1 MKYPQTSC
9 ASLKGIALLTA
20 ALSLTACGGSDSDS
34 PDPEPNPNPGG
45 TTTYNVSGTID
56 NLKRGDLTVSGT
68 ASGSTE
74 SHTFT
79 NETTF
84 SFDADY
90 SAGTEVT
97 FEITQQ
103 PTGQEC
109 ELSQTSLILNSDVT
123 DLAITCDDIEYSVS
137 GTFTGDAP
145 AEFSLI
151 VSGDRDINVSL
162 DGTSVFTVAEDFIY
176 GQSITL
182 AISDTPGYE
191 CEVTP
196 AELTITGGVTDVA
209 IACEAIEYT
218 VSGTV
223 TGDAPAD
230 FSLIVSGDRDITV
243 PLSGPGPFTLAEDF
257 IYEQSITLAVGDT
270 PGYECEVTPTEV
282 TVTAEIA
289 DIAVNCSSIGSVSG
303 LVTNFISGE
312 VASDVTITAY
322 SLSNTGET
330 EFGSVT
336 TDENGLYEMIGVDTT
351 DIFYIRL
358 SSADYVVDVERH
370 IANGETERVLNL
382 SLLPIDY
389 SITFAASDPI
399 NMGESAEATVN
410 IVEIPASTLETA
422 DGNAPSGDITAT
434 ITVIDPSLYV
444 EAMPGLYTTS
454 NSETGD
460 IEPIESFG
468 AFSLTL
474 TDEDG
479 NDLDLVDGT
488 TATVRIP
495 LASGVTNPPETIP
508 LYYFDESTA
517 LWVEE
522 GEATLTAI
530 DGASFYVGTVSHFTT
545 WNADQVYNTV
555 ELFGCVVDTEGLP
568 VANIQVLSEG
578 TSYIGRSSA
587 YTDDEGDFVLPV
599 RRDSSLLVFARAGSQ
614 TNTVVVNTSD
624 VDSEL
629 DNCLVVGESSAIVK
643 LTWGANPR
651 DLDTHLTGPQEGTDT
666 RFRVYYANKD
676 ETIGNVTIN
685 LDVDD
690 TSSYGPEVLT
700 IPSFVLPGRYRYSV
714 YHYSGSGTIFSS
726 PTRVELRLND
736 RTYVFNPADDVDSGS
751 NSFRMWVAF
760 DLIVDDDF
768 NVEVV
773 EINQHTTYSDAETL
787 GVEAFNGTKFSA
799 EAAQPLPQ
807 KQYK

>member
-1 MKYPQTSC
+1 MKYPQLTC
-9 ASLKGIALLTA
+9 ASLKGIALLTV
-20 ALSLTACGGSDSDS
+20 LSLTACGGSDSDS
-34 PDPEPNPNPGG
+34 PEPEPNPNPGG

-79 NETTF
+79 NETSF

-90 SAGTEVT
+90 PAGTEVN

-109 ELSQTSLILNSDVT
+109 ALSQTSLTLNSDVT

-137 GTFTGDAP
+137 GTVTGDAP
-145 AEFSLI
+145 ADFSLI
-151 VSGDRDINVSL
+151 ASGDRDITVPLS
-162 DGTSVFTVAEDFIY
+162 GTDPFTIAEDFIY
-176 GQSITL
+176 EQSVAL
-182 AISDTPGYE
+182 AIGDTPGYE

-196 AELTITGGVTDVA
+196 AE
-209 IACEAIEYT
+209 
-218 VSGTV
+218 
-223 TGDAPAD
+223 
-230 FSLIVSGDRDITV
+230 
-243 PLSGPGPFTLAEDF
+243 
-257 IYEQSITLAVGDT
+257 
-270 PGYECEVTPTEV
+270 V
-282 TVTAEIA
+282 TVTDEVS
-289 DIAVNCSSIGSVSG
+289 DIAVSCTSIGSVSG

-312 VASDVTITAY
+312 VASDVTITTY
-322 SLSNTGET
+322 SLSDTGET
-330 EFGSVT
+330 EFASVT

-351 DIFYIRL
+351 DTFYLRV
-358 SSADYVVDVERH
+358 SSAEYVVDVERH

-382 SLLPIDY
+382 NILPIDY
-389 SITFAASDPI
+389 STTFAATDAI
-399 NMGESAEATVN
+399 NIGESAEATVN
-410 IVEIPASTLETA
+410 IVEIPASTLETV

-474 TDEDG
+474 TDADG
-479 NDLDLVDGT
+479 NDLDLVEGT

-495 LASGVTNPPETIP
+495 LASGVTNPPATIP

-522 GEATLTAI
+522 GEATLTVI

-555 ELFGCVVDTEGLP
+555 ELLGCVVDNEGLP
-568 VANIQVLSEG
+568 IANVQVLSEG

-587 YTDDEGDFVLPV
+587 YTGAEGDFVLPV
-599 RRDSSLLVFARAGSQ
+599 RRDSSLLVFARAGGQ

-624 VDSEL
+624 VDSQLE
-629 DNCLVVGESSAIVK
+629 NCLVIGESSAIVK
-643 LTWGANPR
+643 LTWGANPS
-651 DLDTHLTGPQEGTDT
+651 DLDTHLTGPQEDTDI
-666 RFRVYYANKD
+666 RFRVYYANQD

-736 RTYVFNPADDVDSGS
+736 RTYVFNPVEDVDSAAS
-751 NSFRMWVAF
+751 SSRMWVVF
-760 DLIVDDDF
+760 DLIVDDEL
-768 NVEVV
+768 NVEVM
-773 EINQHTTYSDAETL
+773 EINQHTTYSGAETL
-787 GVEAFNGTKFSA
+787 GVEAFGGGKFSA
-799 EAAQPLPQ
+799 EAAQPLPE
-807 KQYK
+807 KQY

>member
-1 MKYPQTSC
+1 MKYPQVSC
-9 ASLKGIALLTA
+9 ASLKGIVLLS

-34 PDPEPNPNPGG
+34 PAPEPNPGG
-45 TTTYNVSGTID
+45 TATYNVSGTID
-56 NLKRGDLTVSGT
+56 NLKRGDLTISGT

-84 SFDADY
+84 SFDTDY
-90 SAGTEVT
+90 PAGTVVT

-109 ELSQTSLILNSDVT
+109 ALDHTSLTLNSDVT

-137 GTFTGDAP
+137 GTVTGDAP
-145 AEFSLI
+145 ADFSLI
-151 VSGDRDINVSL
+151 VSGERDINVSL
-162 DGTSVFTVAEDFIY
+162 SGTSSFTVAEDFIY
-176 GQSITL
+176 EQSITL

-196 AELTITGGVTDVA
+196 AELTVSSDVTDVE
-209 IACEAIEYT
+209 IACDAIEYT

-230 FSLIVSGDRDITV
+230 FFLIVSGDRDITV
-243 PLSGPGPFTLAEDF
+243 PLSGAGPFTVAEDF
-257 IYEQSITLAVGDT
+257 FYEQSIALAVGDT
-270 PGYECEVTPTEV
+270 PGYECDVTPAEV
-282 TVTAEIA
+282 TVAAEIS
-289 DIAVNCSSIGSVSG
+289 DIVVSCTSIGSVSG

-312 VASDVTITAY
+312 VASDVKITTY
-322 SLSNTGET
+322 SLSDTGET
-330 EFGSVT
+330 VFGSVT

-351 DIFYIRL
+351 DTFYIRV
-358 SSADYVVDVERH
+358 SSAEYVVDVERH
-370 IANGETERVLNL
+370 IANGDTERVLNL
-382 SLLPIDY
+382 NILPIGY
-389 SITFAASDPI
+389 STTFSVTDPI

-410 IVEIPASTLETA
+410 IVEIPASALETT

-454 NSETGD
+454 NNETGD

-474 TDEDG
+474 TDADG
-479 NDLDLVDGT
+479 NDLDLVDDK

-495 LASGVTNPPETIP
+495 LASGVANPPATIP

-522 GEATLTAI
+522 GEATLTTI
-530 DGASFYVGTVSHFTT
+530 DGSSFYVGTVSHFTT

-555 ELFGCVVDTEGLP
+555 ELLGCVVDSEGMP
-568 VANIQVLSEG
+568 VANVQVLSEG

-587 YTDDEGDFVLPV
+587 YTDAEGDFVLPV
-599 RRDSSLLVFARAGSQ
+599 RRDSSLLVFARAGGQ

-624 VDSEL
+624 VDSQL
-629 DNCLVVGESSAIVK
+629 DNCLVIGESSAIVK

-676 ETIGNVTIN
+676 ETIDNVTIN

-700 IPSFVLPGRYRYSV
+700 IPNFVLPGRYRYSV
-714 YHYSGSGTIFSS
+714 YHYAGSGTIFSS

-736 RTYVFNPADDVDSGS
+736 RTYVFNPADDADSRVS
-751 NSFRMWVAF
+751 SFRMWVVF
-760 DLIVDDDF
+760 DLIVDDEL
-768 NVEVV
+768 NIEVV
-773 EINQHTTYSDAETL
+773 EVNQHTTYSGAETL
-787 GVEAFNGTKFSA
+787 GVEAFGGAKFSA
-799 EAAQPLPQ
+799 KEAQPLPE
-807 KQYK
+807 KQY

>member
-1 MKYPQTSC
+1 MKYPQITC
-9 ASLKGIALLTA
+9 ASMKGIALLTV
-20 ALSLTACGGSDSDS
+20 LSLTACGGSDSET

-90 SAGTEVT
+90 PAGTEVT

-109 ELSQTSLILNSDVT
+109 ALSQTSLTLNSDVT
-123 DLAITCDDIEYSVS
+123 DLAI
-137 GTFTGDAP
+137 
-145 AEFSLI
+145 
-151 VSGDRDINVSL
+151 
-162 DGTSVFTVAEDFIY
+162 
-176 GQSITL
+176 
-182 AISDTPGYE
+182 
-191 CEVTP
+191 
-196 AELTITGGVTDVA
+196 
-209 IACEAIEYT
+209 ACEDIEYT

-243 PLSGPGPFTLAEDF
+243 PLSGTDPFTVAEDF
-257 IYEQSITLAVGDT
+257 IYEQAVALAIGDT
-270 PGYECEVTPTEV
+270 PGYECEVTPAEV
-282 TVTAEIA
+282 TVTAEVS
-289 DIAVNCSSIGSVSG
+289 DIAVSCTSIGSVSG

-312 VASDVTITAY
+312 VASDVTITTY
-322 SLSNTGET
+322 SMSDTGET

-351 DIFYIRL
+351 DTFYLRV
-358 SSADYVVDVERH
+358 SSAEYVVDVERH
-370 IANGETERVLNL
+370 VANGETDRVLNL
-382 SLLPIDY
+382 NILPIDY
-389 SITFAASDPI
+389 STTFAATDPI

-422 DGNAPSGDITAT
+422 DGNTPSGDITAT

-474 TDEDG
+474 TDADG
-479 NDLDLVDGT
+479 NDLDLVEGT
-488 TATVRIP
+488 NATVRIP
-495 LASGVTNPPETIP
+495 LASGVTNPPATIP

-517 LWVEE
+517 LWIEE
-522 GEATLTAI
+522 GEATLTTI
-530 DGASFYVGTVSHFTT
+530 DGALFYVGTVSHFTT

-555 ELFGCVVDTEGLP
+555 ELLGCVVDTEGLP
-568 VANIQVLSEG
+568 VANVQVLSEG

-587 YTDDEGDFVLPV
+587 YTDAEGDFVLPV
-599 RRDSSLLVFARAGSQ
+599 RRDSSLLVFARAGGQS
-614 TNTVVVNTSD
+614 NTVAINTSD
-624 VDSEL
+624 VDSQLE
-629 DNCLVVGESSAIVK
+629 NCLVIGESSAIVK

-666 RFRVYYANKD
+666 RFRVYYSNKD

-690 TSSYGPEVLT
+690 TTSYGPEVLT

-736 RTYVFNPADDVDSGS
+736 RTYVFNPAEDVDSAAS
-751 NSFRMWVAF
+751 SYRMWVVF
-760 DLIVDDDF
+760 DLIVDDEF

-773 EINQHTTYSDAETL
+773 EINQHSTYSDAETL
-787 GVEAFNGTKFSA
+787 GVEGFAGAKFSA
-799 EAAQPLPQ
+799 EAAQPLPE
-807 KQYK
+807 KQY

>member
-1 MKYPQTSC
+1 MKYPQLTC
-9 ASLKGIALLTA
+9 ASLKGIALLT

-34 PDPEPNPNPGG
+34 PEPEPNPNPGG

-79 NETTF
+79 NETSF

-90 SAGTEVT
+90 PAGTEVT

-109 ELSQTSLILNSDVT
+109 ALSQTSLTLNSDVT
-123 DLAITCDDIEYSVS
+123 DLAITCDDIEYS
-137 GTFTGDAP
+137 
-145 AEFSLI
+145 
-151 VSGDRDINVSL
+151 
-162 DGTSVFTVAEDFIY
+162 
-176 GQSITL
+176 
-182 AISDTPGYE
+182 
-191 CEVTP
+191 
-196 AELTITGGVTDVA
+196 
-209 IACEAIEYT
+209 

-243 PLSGPGPFTLAEDF
+243 PLSGTDPFTIAEDF
-257 IYEQSITLAVGDT
+257 IYEQSVALAIGDT
-270 PGYECEVTPTEV
+270 PGYECEVTPAEV
-282 TVTAEIA
+282 TVTAEVS
-289 DIAVNCSSIGSVSG
+289 DIAVSCTSIGSVSG

-312 VASDVTITAY
+312 VASDVTITTY
-322 SLSNTGET
+322 SLSDTGET

-351 DIFYIRL
+351 DTFYLRV
-358 SSADYVVDVERH
+358 SSAEYVVDVERH

-382 SLLPIDY
+382 NILPIDY
-389 SITFAASDPI
+389 STTFAATDAI
-399 NMGESAEATVN
+399 NIGESAEATVN

-474 TDEDG
+474 TDADG

-495 LASGVTNPPETIP
+495 LASGVANPPATIP

-522 GEATLTAI
+522 GEATLTVI

-555 ELFGCVVDTEGLP
+555 ELLGCVVDTEGLP
-568 VANIQVLSEG
+568 VANVQVLSEG

-587 YTDDEGDFVLPV
+587 YTDAEGDFVLPV
-599 RRDSSLLVFARAGSQ
+599 RRDSSLLVFARAGGQ
-614 TNTVVVNTSD
+614 TNTVVINTSD
-624 VDSEL
+624 GDSQLE
-629 DNCLVVGESSAIVK
+629 NCLVIGESSAIVK

-666 RFRVYYANKD
+666 RFRVYYGNQD
-676 ETIGNVTIN
+676 ETIENVTIN

-700 IPSFVLPGRYRYSV
+700 IPSFVLPGRYRYGV
-714 YHYSGSGTIFSS
+714 HHYSGSGTIFSS

-736 RTYVFNPADDVDSGS
+736 RTYVFNPAEDVDSAS
-751 NSFRMWVAF
+751 TSYRMWVVF
-760 DLIVDDDF
+760 DLVVDDEL
-768 NVEVV
+768 NVEVM
-773 EINQHTTYSDAETL
+773 EINQHTTYPGAETL
-787 GVEAFNGTKFSA
+787 GVEAFGGGKFSA
-799 EAAQPLPQ
+799 EAAQPLPE
-807 KQYK
+807 KQY

>member
-1 MKYPQTSC
+1 MKYPQITC
-9 ASLKGIALLTA
+9 ASLKGIALLT

-34 PDPEPNPNPGG
+34 PEPEPNPNPGG

-79 NETTF
+79 NETSF

-90 SAGTEVT
+90 PAGTEVT

-109 ELSQTSLILNSDVT
+109 ALSQTSLPLNSDVT
-123 DLAITCDDIEYSVS
+123 DLAITCDDIEYS
-137 GTFTGDAP
+137 
-145 AEFSLI
+145 
-151 VSGDRDINVSL
+151 
-162 DGTSVFTVAEDFIY
+162 
-176 GQSITL
+176 
-182 AISDTPGYE
+182 
-191 CEVTP
+191 
-196 AELTITGGVTDVA
+196 
-209 IACEAIEYT
+209 

-243 PLSGPGPFTLAEDF
+243 PLSGTDPFTIAEDF
-257 IYEQSITLAVGDT
+257 IYEQSVALAIGDT
-270 PGYECEVTPTEV
+270 PGYECEVTPAEV
-282 TVTAEIA
+282 TVTAEVS
-289 DIAVNCSSIGSVSG
+289 DIAVSCTSIGSVSG

-312 VASDVTITAY
+312 VASDVTITTY
-322 SLSNTGET
+322 SLSDTGET

-351 DIFYIRL
+351 DTFYLRV
-358 SSADYVVDVERH
+358 SSTEYVVDVERH

-382 SLLPIDY
+382 NILPIDY
-389 SITFAASDPI
+389 STTFAATDAI
-399 NMGESAEATVN
+399 NIGESAEATVN

-422 DGNAPSGDITAT
+422 DGSAPTGDITAT

-474 TDEDG
+474 TDADG

-495 LASGVTNPPETIP
+495 LASGVANPPATIP

-522 GEATLTAI
+522 GEATLTVI

-555 ELFGCVVDTEGLP
+555 ELLGCVVDTEGLP
-568 VANIQVLSEG
+568 VANVQVLSEG

-587 YTDDEGDFVLPV
+587 YTDAEGDFVLPV
-599 RRDSSLLVFARAGSQ
+599 RRDSSLLVFARAGGQ
-614 TNTVVVNTSD
+614 TNTVVINTSD
-624 VDSEL
+624 VDSQLE
-629 DNCLVVGESSAIVK
+629 NCLVIGESSAIVK

-666 RFRVYYANKD
+666 RFRVYYGNQD
-676 ETIGNVTIN
+676 ETIENVTIN

-700 IPSFVLPGRYRYSV
+700 IPSFVLPGRYRYGV
-714 YHYSGSGTIFSS
+714 HHYSGSGTIFSS

-736 RTYVFNPADDVDSGS
+736 RTYVFNPAEDVDSAS
-751 NSFRMWVAF
+751 TSYRMWVVF
-760 DLIVDDDF
+760 DLIVDDEF
-768 NVEVV
+768 NVEVM
-773 EINQHTTYSDAETL
+773 EINQHTTYSGAETL
-787 GVEAFNGTKFSA
+787 GVEAFGGGKFSA
-799 EAAQPLPQ
+799 EAAQPLPE
-807 KQYK
+807 KQY

>member
-1 MKYPQTSC
+1 MKYPQITC
-9 ASLKGIALLTA
+9 TSLKGIALLT

-34 PDPEPNPNPGG
+34 PEPEPNPNPGG

-74 SHTFT
+74 THTFT
-79 NETTF
+79 NETSF

-90 SAGTEVT
+90 PAGTEVT

-109 ELSQTSLILNSDVT
+109 ALSQTSLTLNSDVT
-123 DLAITCDDIEYSVS
+123 DLAITCDDIEYS
-137 GTFTGDAP
+137 
-145 AEFSLI
+145 
-151 VSGDRDINVSL
+151 
-162 DGTSVFTVAEDFIY
+162 
-176 GQSITL
+176 
-182 AISDTPGYE
+182 
-191 CEVTP
+191 
-196 AELTITGGVTDVA
+196 
-209 IACEAIEYT
+209 

-230 FSLIVSGDRDITV
+230 FSLIVSGDRDISV
-243 PLSGPGPFTLAEDF
+243 PLSGTDPFTVAEDF
-257 IYEQSITLAVGDT
+257 IYEQSVALAIGDT
-270 PGYECEVTPTEV
+270 PGYECEVTPAEV
-282 TVTAEIA
+282 TVTDEVS
-289 DIAVNCSSIGSVSG
+289 DIAVSCTSIGSVSG

-312 VASDVTITAY
+312 VASDVTITTY
-322 SLSNTGET
+322 SLSETGET

-351 DIFYIRL
+351 DTFYLRV
-358 SSADYVVDVERH
+358 SSAEYVVDVERH

-382 SLLPIDY
+382 SILPIDY
-389 SITFAASDPI
+389 STTFAATDAI
-399 NMGESAEATVN
+399 NIGESAEATVN

-422 DGNAPSGDITAT
+422 DGNAPTGDINAT

-474 TDEDG
+474 TDADG

-495 LASGVTNPPETIP
+495 LASGVTNPPATIP

-522 GEATLTAI
+522 GEATLTVI

-555 ELFGCVVDTEGLP
+555 ELLGCVVDTEGLP
-568 VANIQVLSEG
+568 VANVQVLSEG

-587 YTDDEGDFVLPV
+587 YTDAEGDFVLPV
-599 RRDSSLLVFARAGSQ
+599 RRDSSLLVFARAGGQ
-614 TNTVVVNTSD
+614 TNTVVINTSD
-624 VDSEL
+624 VDSQLE
-629 DNCLVVGESSAIVK
+629 NCLVIGESSAIVK

-651 DLDTHLTGPQEGTDT
+651 DLDTHLTGPQEETDT
-666 RFRVYYANKD
+666 RFRVYYGNQD

-700 IPSFVLPGRYRYSV
+700 IPSFVLPGRYRYGV
-714 YHYSGSGTIFSS
+714 HHYSGSGTIFSS

-736 RTYVFNPADDVDSGS
+736 RTYVFNPAEDVDSAS
-751 NSFRMWVAF
+751 TSYRMWVVF
-760 DLIVDDDF
+760 DLIVDDEL
-768 NVEVV
+768 NVEVM
-773 EINQHTTYSDAETL
+773 EINQHTTYSGAETL
-787 GVEAFNGTKFSA
+787 GVEAFGGGKFSA
-799 EAAQPLPQ
+799 ETAQPLPE
-807 KQYK
+807 KQY

>member
-1 MKYPQTSC
+1 MKYPQITC

-20 ALSLTACGGSDSDS
+20 LSLTACGGSDSET

-56 NLKRGDLTVSGT
+56 NLKRGDLTVSGS

-90 SAGTEVT
+90 PAGTEVT

-109 ELSQTSLILNSDVT
+109 ALSQTSLTLNSDVT
-123 DLAITCDDIEYSVS
+123 DLAIACDDIEYRVS
-137 GTFTGDAP
+137 G
-145 AEFSLI
+145 S
-151 VSGDRDINVSL
+151 
-162 DGTSVFTVAEDFIY
+162 
-176 GQSITL
+176 
-182 AISDTPGYE
+182 
-191 CEVTP
+191 
-196 AELTITGGVTDVA
+196 
-209 IACEAIEYT
+209 
-218 VSGTV
+218 V

-243 PLSGPGPFTLAEDF
+243 PLSGTDPFTVAEDF
-257 IYEQSITLAVGDT
+257 IYEQAVALAIGDT
-270 PGYECEVTPTEV
+270 PGYECDVTPAEV
-282 TVTAEIA
+282 TVTAEVS
-289 DIAVNCSSIGSVSG
+289 DIAVSCTSIGSVSG

-312 VASDVTITAY
+312 VASDVTITTY
-322 SLSNTGET
+322 SMSDNGET
-330 EFGSVT
+330 EFGSVN

-351 DIFYIRL
+351 DTFYLRV
-358 SSADYVVDVERH
+358 SSAEYVVDVERH
-370 IANGETERVLNL
+370 VANGETERVLNL
-382 SLLPIDY
+382 NILPIDY
-389 SITFAASDPI
+389 STTFAATDPI
-399 NMGESAEATVN
+399 NMGESADATVN

-422 DGNAPSGDITAT
+422 DGNTPSGDITAT

-474 TDEDG
+474 TDADG
-479 NDLDLVDGT
+479 NDLDLVEGT
-488 TATVRIP
+488 NATVRIP
-495 LASGVTNPPETIP
+495 LASGVTNPPATIP

-522 GEATLTAI
+522 GEATLTTI
-530 DGASFYVGTVSHFTT
+530 DGAMFYVGTVSHFTT

-555 ELFGCVVDTEGLP
+555 ELLGCVVDTEGLP
-568 VANIQVLSEG
+568 VANVQVLSEG

-587 YTDDEGDFVLPV
+587 YTDTEGDFVLPV
-599 RRDSSLLVFARAGSQ
+599 RRDSSLLVFARAGGQS
-614 TNTVVVNTSD
+614 NTVAINTSD
-624 VDSEL
+624 VDSQLE
-629 DNCLVVGESSAIVK
+629 NCLVIGESSAIVK

-651 DLDTHLTGPQEGTDT
+651 DLDTHLTGPQEGTDS
-666 RFRVYYANKD
+666 RFRVYYSNKD

-690 TSSYGPEVLT
+690 TTSYGPEVLT

-736 RTYVFNPADDVDSGS
+736 RTYVFNPAEDVDSGAS
-751 NSFRMWVAF
+751 SYRMWVVF
-760 DLIVDDDF
+760 DLIVDDEL

-773 EINQHTTYSDAETL
+773 EINQHSTYSDAETL
-787 GVEAFNGTKFSA
+787 GVERFGGAKFSA
-799 EAAQPLPQ
+799 EAAQPLPE
-807 KQYK
+807 KQY

>member
-1 MKYPQTSC
+1 MKYPQITC
-9 ASLKGIALLTA
+9 ASLKGIALLT

-34 PDPEPNPNPGG
+34 PEPEPNPNPGG

-79 NETTF
+79 NETSF

-90 SAGTEVT
+90 PAGTEVT

-109 ELSQTSLILNSDVT
+109 ALSQTSLTLNSDVT
-123 DLAITCDDIEYSVS
+123 DLAITCDDIEYS
-137 GTFTGDAP
+137 
-145 AEFSLI
+145 
-151 VSGDRDINVSL
+151 
-162 DGTSVFTVAEDFIY
+162 
-176 GQSITL
+176 
-182 AISDTPGYE
+182 
-191 CEVTP
+191 
-196 AELTITGGVTDVA
+196 
-209 IACEAIEYT
+209 

-243 PLSGPGPFTLAEDF
+243 PLSGTDPFTIAEDF
-257 IYEQSITLAVGDT
+257 IYEQSVALAIGDT
-270 PGYECEVTPTEV
+270 PGYECEVTPAEV
-282 TVTAEIA
+282 TVTAEVS
-289 DIAVNCSSIGSVSG
+289 DIAVSCTSIGSVSG

-312 VASDVTITAY
+312 VASDVTITTY
-322 SLSNTGET
+322 SLSDTGET

-351 DIFYIRL
+351 DTFYLRV
-358 SSADYVVDVERH
+358 SSTEYVVDVERH

-382 SLLPIDY
+382 NILPIDY
-389 SITFAASDPI
+389 STTFAATDAI
-399 NMGESAEATVN
+399 NIGESAEATVN

-422 DGNAPSGDITAT
+422 DGSAPTGDITAT

-474 TDEDG
+474 TDADG

-495 LASGVTNPPETIP
+495 LASGVANPPATIP

-522 GEATLTAI
+522 GEATLTVI

-555 ELFGCVVDTEGLP
+555 ELLGCVVDTEGLP
-568 VANIQVLSEG
+568 VANVQVLSEG

-587 YTDDEGDFVLPV
+587 YTDAEGDFVLPV
-599 RRDSSLLVFARAGSQ
+599 RRDSSLLVFARAGGQ
-614 TNTVVVNTSD
+614 TNTVVINTSD
-624 VDSEL
+624 VDSQLE
-629 DNCLVVGESSAIVK
+629 NCLVIGESSAIVK

-666 RFRVYYANKD
+666 RFRVYYGNQD
-676 ETIGNVTIN
+676 ETIENVTIN

-700 IPSFVLPGRYRYSV
+700 IPSFVLPGRYRYGV
-714 YHYSGSGTIFSS
+714 HHYSGSGTIFSS

-736 RTYVFNPADDVDSGS
+736 RTYVFNPAEDVDSAS
-751 NSFRMWVAF
+751 TSYRMWVVF
-760 DLIVDDDF
+760 DLIVDDEF
-768 NVEVV
+768 NVEVM
-773 EINQHTTYSDAETL
+773 EINQHTTYSGAETL
-787 GVEAFNGTKFSA
+787 GVEAFGGGKFSA
-799 EAAQPLPQ
+799 EAAQPLPE
-807 KQYK
+807 KQY

>member
-1 MKYPQTSC
+1 MKYPQITC
-9 ASLKGIALLTA
+9 ASLKGIALLT

-74 SHTFT
+74 THTFT
-79 NETTF
+79 NETSF

-90 SAGTEVT
+90 PAGTEVT

-109 ELSQTSLILNSDVT
+109 ALSQTSLTLNSDVT

-137 GTFTGDAP
+137 GM
-145 AEFSLI
+145 
-151 VSGDRDINVSL
+151 
-162 DGTSVFTVAEDFIY
+162 
-176 GQSITL
+176 
-182 AISDTPGYE
+182 
-191 CEVTP
+191 
-196 AELTITGGVTDVA
+196 
-209 IACEAIEYT
+209 
-218 VSGTV
+218 V

-243 PLSGPGPFTLAEDF
+243 PLSATDPFTVAEDF
-257 IYEQSITLAVGDT
+257 IYEQAVALTIGDT
-270 PGYECEVTPTEV
+270 PGYECEVAPAEL
-282 TVTAEIA
+282 TVTAEVS
-289 DIAVNCSSIGSVSG
+289 DIAVSCTSIGSVSG

-312 VASDVTITAY
+312 VASDVTITTY
-322 SLSNTGET
+322 SLSDSGET

-351 DIFYIRL
+351 DTFYLRV

-382 SLLPIDY
+382 NILPIDY
-389 SITFAASDPI
+389 STTFAATDPI
-399 NMGESAEATVN
+399 NMGDSAEATVN

-474 TDEDG
+474 TDADG

-495 LASGVTNPPETIP
+495 LASGVANPPATMP

-522 GEATLTAI
+522 GEATLTVI

-555 ELFGCVVDTEGLP
+555 ELLGCVVDTEGLP
-568 VANIQVLSEG
+568 VANVQVLSEG

-587 YTDDEGDFVLPV
+587 YTDAEGDFVLPV
-599 RRDSSLLVFARAGSQ
+599 RRDSSLLVFARAGGQ
-614 TNTVVVNTSD
+614 TNTVVINTSD
-624 VDSEL
+624 VDSQLE
-629 DNCLVVGESSAIVK
+629 NCLVIGESSAIVK

-666 RFRVYYANKD
+666 RFRVYYGNQD
-676 ETIGNVTIN
+676 ETIENVTIN

-700 IPSFVLPGRYRYSV
+700 IPSFVLPGRYRYGV
-714 YHYSGSGTIFSS
+714 HHYSGSGTIFSS

-736 RTYVFNPADDVDSGS
+736 RTYVFNPAEDVDSAS
-751 NSFRMWVAF
+751 TSYRMWVVF
-760 DLIVDDDF
+760 DLIVDDEL
-768 NVEVV
+768 NVEVM

-787 GVEAFNGTKFSA
+787 GVEAFGGGKFSA
-799 EAAQPLPQ
+799 EAAQPLPE
-807 KQYK
+807 KQY

>member
-1 MKYPQTSC
+1 MKYPQVTC
-9 ASLKGIALLTA
+9 ASLKGITLIT

-34 PDPEPNPNPGG
+34 PDTEPTPIPDS

-74 SHTFT
+74 SQTFT

-84 SFDADY
+84 SFDTNY
-90 SAGTEVT
+90 PAGTEVT
-97 FEITQQ
+97 FEIAQQ

-109 ELSQTSLILNSDVT
+109 ALNQTSLTVTSDVT
-123 DLAITCDDIEYSVS
+123 DLAIACDDMEYSVS
-137 GTFTGDAP
+137 GTVTGDAP
-145 AEFSLI
+145 ADFSLI
-151 VSGDRDINVSL
+151 VTGDRDINVSL
-162 DGTSVFTVAEDFIY
+162 SGINSFTVAEDFIY
-176 GQSITL
+176 EQSITL

-191 CEVTP
+191 CEVSP
-196 AELTITGGVTDVA
+196 AELTVNSDVTDVT
-209 IACEAIEYT
+209 IVCEAIEYT

-243 PLSGPGPFTLAEDF
+243 PLSGADPFTVAEDF
-257 IYEQSITLAVGDT
+257 IYEQSIALAIGDT
-270 PGYECEVTPTEV
+270 PGYECEVTPSEV
-282 TVTAEIA
+282 TVTAEVSNI
-289 DIAVNCSSIGSVSG
+289 VVSCTSIGSVSG

-312 VASDVTITAY
+312 VASDVTITTY
-322 SLSNTGET
+322 SLSDTGET

-351 DIFYIRL
+351 DTFYIRV
-358 SSADYVVDVERH
+358 SSSEYVVDVERH
-370 IANGETERVLNL
+370 IANGDAERVLNL
-382 SLLPIDY
+382 NILPIGY
-389 SITFAASDPI
+389 STTFAATDPI
-399 NMGESAEATVN
+399 NIGESAEATVN

-474 TDEDG
+474 TDADG
-479 NDLDLVDGT
+479 NDLDLVDDT

-495 LASGVTNPPETIP
+495 LASGVTNPPATIP

-522 GEATLTAI
+522 GEATLTTI
-530 DGASFYVGTVSHFTT
+530 DGSSFYVGTVSHFTT

-555 ELFGCVVDTEGLP
+555 ELLGCVVDTEGLP
-568 VANIQVLSEG
+568 VPNIQVLSEG

-599 RRDSSLLVFARAGSQ
+599 RRDSSLLVFARAGGQ

-624 VDSEL
+624 VDSRL
-629 DNCLVVGESSAIVK
+629 DNCLVIGESSAIVK

-651 DLDTHLTGPQEGTDT
+651 DLDTHLTGPREGTDS

-676 ETIGNVTIN
+676 ETIDNVTIN

-736 RTYVFNPADDVDSGS
+736 RTYVFNPADDVDSRAS
-751 NSFRMWVAF
+751 SFRMWVVF
-760 DLIVDDDF
+760 DLIVDDEF

-787 GVEAFNGTKFSA
+787 GVEAFGGAKFSA
-799 EAAQPLPQ
+799 EEAQPLPE
-807 KQYK
+807 KQY

>member
-1 MKYPQTSC
+1 MKYPQASY
-9 ASLKGIALLTA
+9 ASLKGIVLLT

-34 PDPEPNPNPGG
+34 STPNPEPSPDAGN

-56 NLKRGDLTVSGT
+56 NLKRGDLTVNGT
-68 ASGSTE
+68 ANGSTE
-74 SHTFT
+74 SQTFT

-84 SFDADY
+84 SFDTDY
-90 SAGTEVT
+90 PAGSEVT
-97 FEITQQ
+97 FEITAQ

-109 ELSQTSLILNSDVT
+109 TLGQTSLILNSNVT
-123 DLAITCDDIEYSVS
+123 DLAIACDDIEYS
-137 GTFTGDAP
+137 
-145 AEFSLI
+145 
-151 VSGDRDINVSL
+151 
-162 DGTSVFTVAEDFIY
+162 
-176 GQSITL
+176 
-182 AISDTPGYE
+182 
-191 CEVTP
+191 
-196 AELTITGGVTDVA
+196 
-209 IACEAIEYT
+209 

-243 PLSGPGPFTLAEDF
+243 PLSGADPFTVAEDF
-257 IYEQSITLAVGDT
+257 IYEQSIALAVGDT
-270 PGYECEVTPTEV
+270 PGYECEVTPAEV
-282 TVTAEIA
+282 TITAEVSNI
-289 DIAVNCSSIGSVSG
+289 VVSCTSIGSVSG

-312 VASDVTITAY
+312 VASDVAITAY
-322 SLSNTGET
+322 SLNDTGET
-330 EFGSVT
+330 EFASVI

-351 DIFYIRL
+351 DTFYIRV
-358 SSADYVVDVERH
+358 SSAEYVVDVERH
-370 IANGETERVLNL
+370 IANGDTERVLNL
-382 SLLPIDY
+382 NILPIDY
-389 SITFAASDPI
+389 STTFAATDPI

-422 DGNAPSGDITAT
+422 DGNPPSGDITAT

-454 NSETGD
+454 NNETGD

-474 TDEDG
+474 TDAEG
-479 NDLDLVDGT
+479 NNLDLVSDT

-495 LASGVTNPPETIP
+495 LASGVTNPPATIP
-508 LYYFDESTA
+508 LYYFNESTA

-522 GEATLTAI
+522 GEATLTTI
-530 DGASFYVGTVSHFTT
+530 GGASFYVGTVSHFTT

-555 ELFGCVVDTEGLP
+555 ELLGCVVDADGLP

-587 YTDDEGDFVLPV
+587 YTDAEGDFVLPV
-599 RRDSSLLVFARAGSQ
+599 RKDSSMLVFARSGSQ

-624 VDSEL
+624 VDSQL
-629 DNCLVVGESSAIVK
+629 DNCLVIGESSAIVK

-666 RFRVYYANKD
+666 RFRVYYANQD

-714 YHYSGSGTIFSS
+714 NHYSGLGTIFSS
-726 PTRVELRLND
+726 PTRVELRMND
-736 RTYVFNPADDVDSGS
+736 RTYVFNPADDADSGDS
-751 NSFRMWVAF
+751 SFRMWVVF
-760 DLIVDDDF
+760 DLIVDDEF
-768 NVEVV
+768 NIEIV
-773 EINQHTTYSDAETL
+773 EINQHTSYSDAETL
-787 GVEAFNGTKFSA
+787 GVNAFGGAKFSA
-799 EAAQPLPQ
+799 EAAQPLPE
-807 KQYK
+807 KQY